1 MHAGLEVLGA
11 PPQNVCRRRRFKGFS
26 RPPLAPHSWRRAD
39 DASMR
44 NYPRLCNI
52 ALKSG
57 GSSGTGPAVTRRR
70 VASSKGEQ
78 MNRRT
83 AVGVLGSLAFGTVAA
98 AWGQR
103 GHAQA
108 VCTLTPEQ
116 IEGPFYLDQA
126 RIREAISEGK
136 PGVPLQLILRVLE
149 GSTSFAPIPKAAVDV
164 WQCDALGIYSGYE
177 GVAVAPRHVEP
188 VDDKTFLRGTQ
199 LTDATGAVRFRTIY
213 PGWYSGR
220 TPHVHLKLRLGAK
233 AATTQLYF
241 PAEVTNAAYA
251 SAPYDRHPN
260 RDTTNATDRF
270 LGPIGD
276 KSLVMWTMARDGDG
290 YVATATVARPTA

>member
-1 MHAGLEVLGA
+1 
-11 PPQNVCRRRRFKGFS
+11 
-26 RPPLAPHSWRRAD
+26 
-39 DASMR
+39 
-44 NYPRLCNI
+44 
-52 ALKSG
+52 
-57 GSSGTGPAVTRRR
+57 
-70 VASSKGEQ
+70 

-103 GHAQA
+103 ALAQP
-108 VCTLTPEQ
+108 VCKLTPEQ

-149 GSTSFAPIPKAAVDV
+149 ASASCAPIPKAAVDV

-177 GVAVAPRHVEP
+177 GAAVAPRHVEP

-199 LTDATGAVRFRTIY
+199 LTDAAGAVRFRTIY

-220 TPHVHLKLRLGAK
+220 TPHVHLKLRVGAK
-233 AATTQLYF
+233 AATTRGMSG
-241 PAEVTNAAYA
+241 TKG
-251 SAPYDRHPN
+251 S
-260 RDTTNATDRF
+260 
-270 LGPIGD
+270 GG
-276 KSLVMWTMARDGDG
+276 
-290 YVATATVARPTA
+290 

>member
-1 MHAGLEVLGA
+1 
-11 PPQNVCRRRRFKGFS
+11 
-26 RPPLAPHSWRRAD
+26 
-39 DASMR
+39 
-44 NYPRLCNI
+44 
-52 ALKSG
+52 
-57 GSSGTGPAVTRRR
+57 
-70 VASSKGEQ
+70 

-98 AWGQR
+98 ARGQR
-103 GHAQA
+103 ALAQSL
-108 VCTLTPEQ
+108 CTLTPEQ

-126 RIREAISEGK
+126 RMRDAISEGK

-149 GSTSFAPIPKAAVDV
+149 ASASCAPIPKAAVDV

-177 GVAVAPRHVEP
+177 GAAIAPRHVEP

-199 LTDATGAVRFRTIY
+199 LTDAAGAVRFRTIY

-220 TPHVHLKLRLGAK
+220 TTHVHLKLRVGAK

-241 PAEVTNAAYA
+241 PDEVTNAVYA
-251 SAPYDRHPN
+251 RAPYDRHPN

-270 LGPIGD
+270 LGPIAD
-276 KSLVMWTMARDGDG
+276 KSPLMWTLARDGDG
-290 YVATATVARPTA
+290 YVADATVALPTS